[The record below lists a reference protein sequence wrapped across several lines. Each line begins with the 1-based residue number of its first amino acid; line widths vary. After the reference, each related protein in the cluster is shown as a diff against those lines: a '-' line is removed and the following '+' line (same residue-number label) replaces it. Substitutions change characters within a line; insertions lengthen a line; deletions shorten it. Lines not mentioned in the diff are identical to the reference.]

1 MTRYTP
7 IIPPSL
13 DPRNEFVL
21 AAEAKE
27 RVVQASNGLLTDI
40 SPGSPIS
47 ALMEGHAFAQAELL
61 YYLNQAPEAWTA
73 TFLAQV
79 LGIQI
84 LSSQASSAVLEF
96 TREQSVVNSSLLI
109 SSGFRVS
116 TSDGIVFA
124 TQSPLEFAPGEITKY
139 VIAQSTTEGA
149 STNVAANT
157 ITTSIQ
163 SLTGIAGI
171 TNPSPAYGGVDG
183 ETYNDAKSRA
193 FNQIR
198 RRNPVSVADFEDL
211 AEDILGTG
219 TIVRV
224 TPNSSA
230 PLVQVQDGLFV
241 EPSSDADL
249 LFSALLEA
257 KRITGQEQTITDQ
270 DVATVTATLDVKNR
284 GIEHLF
290 ISVKSPDIESIDT
303 SLLLKAQQLIQNR
316 SPASLIVHV
325 ENALVQ
331 LVDVQVILQA
341 ENTSVASE
349 VSSLLTVYFNNL
361 GYGTNLDY
369 SEITAVISRATNIT
383 DTFITTGAIVAD
395 EGLSTS
401 SVVDNAIYQL
411 SKTGIT
417 IFTRPSGST
426 GENFFEQG
434 DVVVPYANSVLW
446 KLNSVSVLPST
457 DFLNVLRYG
466 TLLECRSDQSSVR
479 ADGNG
484 GTYITEND
492 LACTVGQPDLTF

>member
-96 TREQSVVNSSLLI
+96 TREESTINSSLLVSQGTRI
-109 SSGFRVS
+109 S
-116 TSDGIVFA
+116 TLDGIVFA
-124 TQSPLEFAPGEITKY
+124 TQNALEFAPGEQIKY

-149 STNVAANT
+149 NTNVAADT
-157 ITTSIQ
+157 ITSPSQ
-163 SLTGIAGI
+163 SLTGIAGV

-211 AEDILGTG
+211 TEDILGTG
-219 TIVRV
+219 TIIRV
-224 TPNSSA
+224 TPNSSS

-241 EPSSDADL
+241 EPSSDADI

-257 KRITGQEQTITDQ
+257 KRITGQEQVITDQ
-270 DVATVTATLDVKNR
+270 DVATVTATLNVKNP

-290 ISVKSPDIESIDT
+290 ISVKTPAIESIDAE
-303 SLLLKAQQLIQNR
+303 LLRKAQQLIQNR
-316 SPASLIVHV
+316 SSAGLIVHV

-331 LVDVQVILQA
+331 LVDIQVILQNN
-341 ENTSVASE
+341 NTAVASE
-349 VSSLLTVYFNNL
+349 VSSLLTNYFNNL
-361 GYGTNLDY
+361 RFGANLDY
-369 SEITAVISRATNIT
+369 SEITAIISRATNIT
-383 DTFITTGAIVAD
+383 DTFITTGAVIAD
-395 EGLSTS
+395 EGLTTS
-401 SVVDNAIYQL
+401 SVVDNPIVTM

-417 IFTRPSGST
+417 IFTRPSGSS

-434 DVVVPYANSVLW
+434 DVITPYANSVLW
-446 KLNSVSVLPST
+446 KLNTVSVLPST

-484 GTYITEND
+484 GTFITEND
-492 LACTVGQPDLTF
+492 QACQIGQPDLG